1 MAVDDEK
8 LKAER
13 EARRKLF
20 MDWDIEKE
28 LPADISG
35 YKLHRIDKQ
44 DGRIYYAFG
53 WTNEENGW
61 EVRALFDEETMD
73 YMVKMYLRLVTLTEI
88 ELITGDF
95 DEFKRNLVLLTPK
108 AIDHELI
115 HRENVSVFVRGKGFM
130 VWDSEPFLPET
141 IGHYQRMIK
150 PSMPVLGLNGSYIIG
165 AYECREKDTGILFFY
180 NMYRDE
186 YYGELRAGSLEAF
199 KQDVYTPEYATG
211 FKIMGADNTA
221 STLIQVSNPWQ
232 GAKDVKMSYFISR
245 NGEQAPAGFT
255 GPTIPAGAKR
265 IVCMASSYIAMFD
278 ALGQV
283 DRIIGV
289 SGIDY
294 VSNPYILAHKDSI
307 KDMGPEMNYELLL
320 GLKPDVV
327 LLYGIGDAQTAVTD
341 KLKELFIPYMYVGEY
356 LEESPL
362 GKAEWLVALA
372 ELTDSREKGI
382 EIFREIPKR
391 YQVLKALTESVE
403 QRPTVM
409 LNTPWNDSWVMPSTQ
424 SYMAQLVTDAG
435 ADYIYKE
442 NNSNSST
449 PIGLETAYKLI
460 QKADYWIN
468 VGMASTLD
476 ELKTVN
482 PKFVDAKAV
491 REKTVYNNNLRTTPT
506 GGNDYWES
514 AVVRPDVVLRDLIHI
529 FHPELVSDSLY
540 YYRHLE

>member
-1 MAVDDEK
+1 
-8 LKAER
+8 
-13 EARRKLF
+13 
-20 MDWDIEKE
+20 
-28 LPADISG
+28 
-35 YKLHRIDKQ
+35 
-44 DGRIYYAFG
+44 
-53 WTNEENGW
+53 
-61 EVRALFDEETMD
+61 
-73 YMVKMYLRLVTLTEI
+73 
-88 ELITGDF
+88 
-95 DEFKRNLVLLTPK
+95 
-108 AIDHELI
+108 
-115 HRENVSVFVRGKGFM
+115 
-130 VWDSEPFLPET
+130 
-141 IGHYQRMIK
+141 
-150 PSMPVLGLNGSYIIG
+150 
-165 AYECREKDTGILFFY
+165 
-180 NMYRDE
+180 
-186 YYGELRAGSLEAF
+186 
-199 KQDVYTPEYATG
+199 
-211 FKIMGADNTA
+211 
-221 STLIQVSNPWQ
+221 
-232 GAKDVKMSYFISR
+232 MSYFISR

-283 DRIIGV
+283 DKIVGV

-294 VSNPYILAHKDSI
+294 VSNPYILAHKNSI

-362 GKAEWLVALA
+362 GKAEWLVALS
-372 ELTDSREKGI
+372 ELTDSRKKGI